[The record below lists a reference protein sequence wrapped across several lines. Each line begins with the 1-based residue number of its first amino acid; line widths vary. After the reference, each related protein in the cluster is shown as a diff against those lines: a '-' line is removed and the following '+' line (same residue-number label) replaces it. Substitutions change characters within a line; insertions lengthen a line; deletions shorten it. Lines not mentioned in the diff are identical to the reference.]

1 MVLPLDKQYYKPTG
15 AAGQNKG
22 MEINESHVHRSTFI
36 NAVSYISYI
45 EVADGL
51 RRLFHCVFRYIAY
64 IPALNSVF

>member
-22 MEINESHVHRSTFI
+22 MEINESHVHRPTFI
-36 NAVSYISYI
+36 NAVSYI

-51 RRLFHCVFRYIAY
+51 RRLFSLCVLIYRVYSGIE
-64 IPALNSVF
+64 